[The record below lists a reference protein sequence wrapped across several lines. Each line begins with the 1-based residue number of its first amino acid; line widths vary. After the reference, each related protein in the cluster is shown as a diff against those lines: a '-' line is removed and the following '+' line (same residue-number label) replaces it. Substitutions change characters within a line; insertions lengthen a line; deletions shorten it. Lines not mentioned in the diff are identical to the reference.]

1 MSAPELSGVDM
12 ARAALAQAR
21 AAAKTRPPAGPQ
33 QKTRRTRAGV
43 RTVGDPTGCGAVIVG
58 MMAERGWEPP
68 ERGGSIL
75 DQWPAIAPE
84 LAAKVAA
91 VRFEHG
97 TGCLHLRPVSDAY
110 ATQLR
115 LHQRQVLARVRQ
127 APGGA
132 SVRSLKILPV
142 GAAPKAPTAGTAIAT
157 AEPAVPTPP
166 RTGEPKCAGYQEAL
180 ARFLEH
186 RPDHTLDD
194 PDVERAMHRQE
205 AALRAGR
212 EPETVH
218 LEELARQEGGVRR
231 VDPTAASRRAALAY
245 KRSGKT
251 GIPRRAFDVS

>member
-1 MSAPELSGVDM
+1 MSTPELSGVDM

-33 QKTRRTRAGV
+33 KTRRTRTSV
-43 RTVGDPTGCGAVIVG
+43 RTAGDPTGLGAAITG
-58 MMAERGWEPP
+58 MMRERGWEPP

-75 DQWPAIAPE
+75 DQWAAIAPE
-84 LAAKVAA
+84 LAAKVTA
-91 VRFEHG
+91 VRFEHD

-115 LHQRQVLARVRQ
+115 LHHTQVLARVRQ

-142 GAAPKAPTAGTAIAT
+142 GAAPQAPAAGPAAAV

-166 RTGEPKCAGYQEAL
+166 RTREPKCAGYQETRAQL
-180 ARFLEH
+180 LEH

-218 LEELARQEGGVRR
+218 LEELARQEGRVRW

-245 KRSGKT
+245 KRRTIGE
-251 GIPRRAFDVS
+251 